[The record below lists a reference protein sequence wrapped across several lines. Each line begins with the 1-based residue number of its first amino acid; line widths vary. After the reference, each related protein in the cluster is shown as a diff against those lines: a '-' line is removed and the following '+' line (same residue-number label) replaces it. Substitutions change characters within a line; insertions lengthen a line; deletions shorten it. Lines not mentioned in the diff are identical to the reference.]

1 MNEVVLVYALAL
13 VLAWPLGR
21 YMAAVYAPGATV
33 LDRVF
38 GRVERVFYRLAGVNP
53 AATDDWRGYGKA
65 ILKLHVFIGSIA
77 FVIFYCQGFLPLN
90 PEGIGGMSWDLALHT
105 AASFLSNT
113 DQQHYL
119 GQQQLSYFA
128 QCFGI
133 VTLQVVTPM
142 VGLAALVAIAR
153 TLLAGPGEVRRTEG
167 GAVAVGNF
175 YVDLFRG
182 IVRIALPLAFITALA
197 LIWQGVPS
205 TFDGARTVDTLD
217 PAVAL
222 AHQRVPV
229 GPVAPMLA
237 IKQLGSNGGG
247 WYGPNSAAPLENP
260 TPVSN
265 FIETVA
271 LILLPI
277 ATVIMIGYFTGRS
290 RFAGGILALMLML
303 SFISSGFA
311 IYSESQ
317 PNAAFAGLAQAG
329 PNMEGKEVRFGAT
342 ASALWGALATQTSN
356 GSVNSMLDS
365 WNPVGTLVL
374 LMDMFIN
381 AIFGGIGV
389 GLINFLLYILLAA
402 FLGSLMIGRS
412 PEFLGRALETKE
424 IKLVSIALLLGPLL
438 ILGFTGATLALPALA
453 YNSNPGFHSI
463 TEVLYE
469 YTSAFAN
476 NGSGLGGLR
485 NNTVWWNV
493 TCAVVLILAR
503 FIPIL
508 AMLAVAARLAGKR
521 AAPAGRGSLD
531 VETLTFGALV
541 VGVIVMFTLLSF
553 MPILVIG
560 PIGEALLLR

>member
-1 MNEVVLVYALAL
+1 
-13 VLAWPLGR
+13 
-21 YMAAVYAPGATV
+21 
-33 LDRVF
+33 
-38 GRVERVFYRLAGVNP
+38 
-53 AATDDWRGYGKA
+53 
-65 ILKLHVFIGSIA
+65 
-77 FVIFYCQGFLPLN
+77 
-90 PEGIGGMSWDLALHT
+90 
-105 AASFLSNT
+105 
-113 DQQHYL
+113 
-119 GQQQLSYFA
+119 
-128 QCFGI
+128 

-142 VGLAALVAIAR
+142 AGLAALVAIAR
-153 TLLAGPGEVRRTEG
+153 ALLVHPNEVRHTEDG
-167 GAVAVGNF
+167 QVAVGNF

-182 IVRIALPLAFITALA
+182 IVRIALPLAFATALP
-197 LIWQGVPS
+197 LVWQGVPS
-205 TFDGARTVDTLD
+205 TFEGARTVNTLD

-222 AHQRVPV
+222 AHQHVPL

-237 IKQLGSNGGG
+237 IKQLGTNGGG

-260 TPVSN
+260 TPISN

-277 ATVIMIGYFTGRS
+277 ATVIMIGYFTR
-290 RFAGGILALMLML
+290 RPRLAGGILAIMLAL
-303 SFISSGFA
+303 SFISSGLA
-311 IYSESQ
+311 IYSENQ
-317 PNAAFAGLAQAG
+317 PNAAFTGLAQAG

-342 ASALWGALATQTSN
+342 ASALWGALTTQTSN
-356 GSVNSMLDS
+356 GSVNSMPDS
-365 WNPVGTLVL
+365 WNPVGILAL

-424 IKLVSIALLLGPLL
+424 IKLISIALLLGPLL

-453 YNSNPGFHSI
+453 HNSNPGFRGL

-476 NGSGLGGLR
+476 NGSGLGGLG
-485 NNTVWWNV
+485 NNTLWWNI

-508 AMLAVAARLAGKR
+508 ALLAVAVRLAGKR
-521 AAPAGRGSLD
+521 VAPVGRGSLD
-531 VETLTFGALV
+531 VETFTFGALV
-541 VGVIVMFTLLSF
+541 IGVIVMFTLLSF